1 MKNKTEMTV
10 TLAAVVTCLGTALGV
25 ASTDLHAATVA
36 TQHKQIPVVQRKRE
50 YPVIQVKY
58 GNAVNQDKKRPEAI
72 SMKYTHTSPV
82 EQGKK
87 QPAVNQKQKKGSGG
101 G

>member
-25 ASTDLHAATVA
+25 ASTDLHAATMA
-36 TQHKQIPVVQRKRE
+36 TQHKQIPRVAQFKHE
-50 YPVIQVKY
+50 
-58 GNAVNQDKKRPEAI
+58 NAVNQGKKHPEAI
-72 SMKYTHTSPV
+72 YMKYKHISPV

-87 QPAVNQKQKKGSGG
+87 HPAVNQKQKKGSGG

>member
-36 TQHKQIPVVQRKRE
+36 TQHKQMPRVVQLKHE
-50 YPVIQVKY
+50 
-58 GNAVNQDKKRPEAI
+58 NAVNQNKKRPEAI
-72 SMKYTHTSPV
+72 YMKFNHISPV

-87 QPAVNQKQKKGSGG
+87 HPAVNLKQKKGSGG